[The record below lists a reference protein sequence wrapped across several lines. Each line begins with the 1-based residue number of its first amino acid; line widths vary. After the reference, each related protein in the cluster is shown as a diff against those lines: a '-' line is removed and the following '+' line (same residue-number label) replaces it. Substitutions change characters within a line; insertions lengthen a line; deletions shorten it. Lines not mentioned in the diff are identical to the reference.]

1 MSPLFLLLSTL
12 SLVYATPWDQ
22 LVADLPSVRYDAT
35 IACTCQSSA
44 RSASVPFKSQE
55 GYGFTFNAALTGDCT
70 NPITSFSLTA
80 ATQSLTQ
87 AMFFVQY
94 DGQCPLTQ
102 DCSQV
107 RCQASSGGSSTLSCS
122 FTKPTGYTS
131 KMYVY
136 MLWQTTSAPGNRQ
149 YPLPAP
155 AFIPLNF
162 DCASTASYTSTCNN
176 GVCACNTGDVGST
189 CPTTAPVITTTSPP
203 TTPPTTP
210 PVPQTTPPT
219 PSSTSAPA
227 TASPT
232 TPPTS
237 PPTGPRLIFQ
247 DEFNKLDFSVWEH
260 ELTLAGDG
268 NGSFQQ
274 YTNNRTNSF
283 VRDGKLYIKP
293 TFTSAIIGDGGVA
306 GNPSTTID
314 LASLEPA
321 MQCTGNAF
329 WGCSRTSTP
338 DIYLNPIQSAALRTA
353 HSFSFKY
360 GRVEVRA
367 KLPRGDWIWPAIWLL
382 PRWAEYGQWPMSGEI
397 DIMESRGNA
406 PSYPSKGSNYFGST
420 LHWGPYFPQD
430 RYDLTH
436 KDYQLPAGQSF
447 ADDFHIFGLYWDAT
461 GLYTYVDTDSNKVLK
476 VNWTQPTPSGNYLY
490 DQANFA
496 SLQASNP
503 WQHSSSQGA
512 PFDQEFYI
520 ILDVAVGGSSPGVL
534 GSASYFPDDSTRP
547 WRNDQFAMRDFWN
560 NRGQWAPT
568 WQGDDVA
575 MQVDWVRVWQ

>member
-1 MSPLFLLLSTL
+1 MSSTIFLLISTL
-12 SLVYATPWDQ
+12 SFVLATPWDQ
-22 LVADLPSVRYDAT
+22 LLSDLPSVRYGDASV
-35 IACTCQSSA
+35 ACTCQSNA
-44 RSASVPFKSQE
+44 RAAVTQFTSQE
-55 GYGFTFNAALTGDCT
+55 GYKFTFNSALTGDCT
-70 NPITSFSLTA
+70 NPVTSFSLTA

-94 DGQCPLTQ
+94 DGQCPLTK

-107 RCQASSGGSSTLSCS
+107 RCQATSAGTSTLSCS
-122 FTKPTGYTS
+122 FTKPPGYTN

-136 MLWQTTSAPGNRQ
+136 VLWQTTSAPGNRQ

-155 AFIPLNF
+155 SFIPLNF
-162 DCASTASYTSTCNN
+162 DCTATATYTSTCNN
-176 GVCACNTGDVGST
+176 GICGCNAGDVGTT
-189 CPTTAPVITTTSPP
+189 CPTNPPITTTSPP
-203 TTPPTTP
+203 IVTTTA
-210 PVPQTTPPT
+210 PT
-219 PSSTSAPA
+219 PSTTSAPA
-227 TASPT
+227 TSSPAT
-232 TPPTS
+232 VAPTVAPTQ

-268 NGSFQQ
+268 NGCFQQ
-274 YTNNRTNSF
+274 YTNNRTNTF

-293 TFTSAIIGDGGVA
+293 TFTADIIGAGAVA

-321 MQCTGNAF
+321 MQCTGDAF

-338 DIYLNPIQSAALRTA
+338 DIYLNPIQSAAIRTA

-367 KLPRGDWIWPAIWLL
+367 KLPRGDWLWPAIWLL
-382 PRWAEYGQWPMSGEI
+382 PRWTEYGQWPMSGEI

-406 PSYPSKGSNYFGST
+406 PGYAGKGSDYFGST
-420 LHWGPYFPQD
+420 LHFGPYFPQD
-430 RYDLTH
+430 RFDLTH
-436 KDYQLPAGQSF
+436 VNYQLPAGQSF
-447 ADDFHIFGLYWDAT
+447 ADAFHTFGLYWDAT
-461 GLYTYVDTDSNKVLK
+461 GLYTYVDNDANKVLK
-476 VNWTQPTPSGNYLY
+476 VNWTVPTTSGNYFY
-490 DQANFA
+490 DAANFA

-503 WQHSSSQGA
+503 WKYGSHRGA
-512 PFDQEFYI
+512 PFDQEFYLI
-520 ILDVAVGGSSPGVL
+520 MDVAVGGSMPGVL
-534 GSASYFPDDSTRP
+534 GFNSYFPDDATRP
-547 WRNDQFAMRDFWN
+547 WRNNQYAMRDFWN
-560 NRGQWAPT
+560 NRGQWLPT

>member
-1 MSPLFLLLSTL
+1 MMSSPLFLLLITL
-12 SLVYATPWDQ
+12 SVISATPWDQ
-22 LVADLPSVRYDAT
+22 LLSDLPSVRYGDAN
-35 IACTCQSSA
+35 IACTCSSSS
-44 RSASVPFKSQE
+44 RTTNINFKSQE
-55 GYGFTFNAALTGDCT
+55 GYSFTFNAALAGDCT
-70 NPITSFSLTA
+70 NPVTSLSLTS

-107 RCQASSGGSSTLSCS
+107 RCQATSPGSSTLSCS

-136 MLWQTTSAPGNRQ
+136 ILWQTSNVPGNRQ

-155 AFIPLNF
+155 AFIPLNM
-162 DCASTASYTSTCNN
+162 DCNAQATYTSTCNN
-176 GVCACNTGDVGST
+176 GVCGCNTGDVGST
-189 CPTTAPVITTTSPP
+189 CPVPTAAPATVPPTVAPTTSPVTSTTPPVITA
-203 TTPPTTP
+203 TTPPT
-210 PVPQTTPPT
+210 
-219 PSSTSAPA
+219 AA
-227 TASPT
+227 
-232 TPPTS
+232 PTS
-237 PPTGPRLIFQ
+237 PPTGPKLIFQ
-247 DEFNKLDFSVWEH
+247 DEFTKLDFSVWEH

-283 VRDGKLYIKP
+283 VRNGVLYIKP
-293 TFTSAIIGDGGVA
+293 TLTSAIIGEGAVA
-306 GNPSTTID
+306 GNPSTTVD

-321 MQCTGNAF
+321 MQCTGGAF

-338 DIYLNPIQSAALRTA
+338 DIYMNPIQSAALRTA

-360 GRVEVRA
+360 GRVEVKA

-406 PSYPSKGSNYFGST
+406 PGYAAKGSDYFGST
-420 LHWGPYFPQD
+420 LHFGPYWPQD

-436 KDYQLPAGQSF
+436 QDYQLPAGQSF
-447 ADDFHIFGLYWDAT
+447 ADAFHIFGLYWDAT
-461 GLYTYVDTDSNKVLK
+461 GLYTYIDNDANKVLK
-476 VNWTQPTPSGNYLY
+476 VNWTVPTSSGNYFY
-490 DQANFA
+490 DKANFG
-496 SLQASNP
+496 SLHASNP
-503 WQHSSSQGA
+503 WQYGSHRGA

-520 ILDVAVGGSSPGVL
+520 ILDVAVGGAMPGVL
-534 GSASYFPDDSTRP
+534 GANSYFPDDSTRP

-560 NRGQWAPT
+560 NRGSWLPT